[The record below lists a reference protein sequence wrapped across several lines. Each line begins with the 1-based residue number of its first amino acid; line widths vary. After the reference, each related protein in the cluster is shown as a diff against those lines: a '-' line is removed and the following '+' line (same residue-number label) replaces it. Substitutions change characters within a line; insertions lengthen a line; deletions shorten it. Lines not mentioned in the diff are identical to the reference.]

1 MLRYPVISDRT
12 GAIPNN
18 ITNGISNTNTWVETT
33 VIIIGGTEYSWT
45 TDGIPTDWGNSN
57 YVLPTRAF
65 LIAFCNEVSP
75 DYHNNSLSLQLQP
88 STNYNNDF
96 SEFVGN
102 FNSMDYFGGILYPV
116 PGNSQGNLNTVD
128 ASALLQAYAAIENVD
143 VVNQAGLEP
152 AVTSTTYTDMVNPW
166 YVTSTK

>member
-1 MLRYPVISDRT
+1 M
-12 GAIPNN
+12 
-18 ITNGISNTNTWVETT
+18 
-33 VIIIGGTEYSWT
+33 
-45 TDGIPTDWGNSN
+45 DGIPTDWGNSN

-65 LIAFCNEVSP
+65 LISFCNEVNSQ
-75 DYHNNSLSLQLQP
+75 YHNSSLSLQLQP
-88 STNYNNDF
+88 TTPYNTDF

-116 PGNSQGNLNTVD
+116 PGSSQGILNGEN
-128 ASALLQAYAAIENVD
+128 ASALLQAYAAIENVN

-152 AVTSTTYTDMVNPW
+152 AVTYYIYRYGQSW